1 MVCIAAAEK
10 VAFKFLKR
18 VDLKKN
24 INQRIAART
33 AGVVLRQSCEL
44 PPQMTEMRETLF

>member
-10 VAFKFLKR
+10 VAFKFLKWM
-18 VDLKKN
+18 DLKKN
-24 INQRIAART
+24 INQRIARA

-44 PPQMTEMRETLF
+44 PPQMTETRETLF